1 MACIWSYDEARVEFQ
16 WGFHA
21 RLHINFRF
29 RSYTGLRGEMAMNDR
44 ILVIEDDQEIRE
56 LIKQFLMT
64 QQYGVEVACDGIEG
78 MKQFNKQAFDLIL
91 LDVMMPNLNGFE
103 VATMIRSES
112 NVPIILLTALEEE
125 QDQLKGFDLGIDDY
139 ITKPFSFHVLIRRVE
154 AVLRRSKDQGTNNGL
169 VFKEVRVDCDAYKVF
184 VNEVDIPLTTKEF
197 EIVQLL
203 VQNEKKVLTRESIVE
218 KVWGFDYYG
227 ETRVIDT
234 HIKNIRKKLD
244 IPYIKTVKGIGYK
257 IDE

>member
-1 MACIWSYDEARVEFQ
+1 M
-16 WGFHA
+16 
-21 RLHINFRF
+21 
-29 RSYTGLRGEMAMNDR
+29 MNYQ
-44 ILVIEDDQEIRE
+44 ILVVEDDQEIRE

-64 QQYGVEVACDGIEG
+64 QHYSVEVASDGIEG
-78 MKQFNKQAFDLIL
+78 MKQFNKQSFDLIL

-103 VATMIRSES
+103 VAKMIRSES

-169 VFKEVRVDCDAYKVF
+169 VFKEIQVDCDAYKVY
-184 VNEVDIPLTTKEF
+184 VNEIEIPLTTKEF

-218 KVWGFDYYG
+218 KVWGYDYYG

>member
-1 MACIWSYDEARVEFQ
+1 MSYQ
-16 WGFHA
+16 
-21 RLHINFRF
+21 
-29 RSYTGLRGEMAMNDR
+29 
-44 ILVIEDDQEIRE
+44 ILVIEDDQEIQE

-64 QQYGVEVACDGIEG
+64 QQYSVKVASDGIEG
-78 MKQFNKQAFDLIL
+78 MKQFNKQSFDLIL
-91 LDVMMPNLNGFE
+91 LDVMLPNLNGFE
-103 VATMIRSES
+103 IAKMIRNQS

-139 ITKPFSFHVLIRRVE
+139 ITKPLSFHVLIRRVE
-154 AVLRRSKDQGTNNGL
+154 AVLRRSNDQSTDNCL
-169 VFKEVRVDCDAYKVF
+169 VFKEVQLDCDAYKVY
-184 VNEVDIPLTTKEF
+184 VNEIEIPLTTKEF

-203 VQNEKKVLTRESIVE
+203 LQNEKKVLTRESIVE

>member
-1 MACIWSYDEARVEFQ
+1 
-16 WGFHA
+16 
-21 RLHINFRF
+21 
-29 RSYTGLRGEMAMNDR
+29 MNDR

-103 VATMIRSES
+103 VATMIRGES

-169 VFKEVRVDCDAYKVF
+169 AFKEVRVDCDAYKVF

-203 VQNEKKVLTRESIVE
+203 VQNEKKVLTRECIVE
-218 KVWGFDYYG
+218 RVWGFDYYG

>member
-1 MACIWSYDEARVEFQ
+1 
-16 WGFHA
+16 
-21 RLHINFRF
+21 
-29 RSYTGLRGEMAMNDR
+29 MNYQ

-64 QQYGVEVACDGIEG
+64 QHYSVEVASDGIEG
-78 MKQFNKQAFDLIL
+78 MKQFNKQSFDLIL

-103 VATMIRSES
+103 VAKMIRSES

-169 VFKEVRVDCDAYKVF
+169 VFKEIQVDCDAYKVY
-184 VNEVDIPLTTKEF
+184 VNEIEIPLTTKEF

-218 KVWGFDYYG
+218 KVWGYDYYG